1 MAVYRRSSR
10 TRNVIAVLVLAA
22 LTLVTI
28 DARSQGTGF
37 LSDARGKV
45 SDAFAPLQRATHAAL
60 RPIGNF
66 LTGALDYGSL
76 KRENETLRRQLAQAE
91 TNSAVAQAERSEAEQ
106 IMRNAGVTV
115 PGGIPTVA
123 AQIINVGPSNFD
135 NTITID
141 KGTSAGLA
149 VGQPVIAAGG
159 LVGSVQAA
167 QGHTATIQLLTDPSF
182 RVGLALAGGNIG
194 SAEGTGRSLPL
205 RVTVDTT
212 NLPVPTEKVGT
223 VLYTSGLSQENF
235 PRAIPVGK
243 VTKVSKV
250 PGVNEP
256 EIQVTPLVDPFQV
269 SFLEVLL
276 WSPP

>member
-1 MAVYRRSSR
+1 LAVYRRSSR

-66 LTGALDYGSL
+66 LSGALDYGTL
-76 KRENETLRRQLAQAE
+76 KQENETLRRQLAQGE
-91 TNSAVAQAERSEAEQ
+91 TNSAIAQAERQEAEQ
-106 IMRNAGVTV
+106 IMRNAGITV
-115 PGGIPTVA
+115 PGGIPSVA

-141 KGTSAGLA
+141 KGTAAGLA

-159 LVGSVQAA
+159 LIGSVEAV

-212 NLPVPTEKVGT
+212 NLPVPAEKVGS
-223 VLYTSGLSQENF
+223 VLLTSGLAQEKF
-235 PRAIPVGK
+235 PKAIPVGK
-243 VTKVSKV
+243 VTKVTKI

-256 EIQVTPLVDPFQV
+256 EIQMTPLVDPFQV